1 MSKDYEYLSDSE
13 LDKLIENVEKE
24 GLVNA
29 PDDFMSEV
37 LNNIEDFSEHQK
49 IASVENHR
57 LANRNILDYSIYCM
71 KVFGSI
77 AAAIL
82 IMVMVPFI
90 KGVERIPDKEEVVA
104 QTTVTPR
111 EEIVSRRYVRSREE
125 VLNETD
131 KTDGPAF
138 IDDIENWFSSFISK

>member
-82 IMVMVPFI
+82 IMVMVPFR
-90 KGVERIPDKEEVVA
+90 VEFYSSLWLLL
-104 QTTVTPR
+104 QT
-111 EEIVSRRYVRSREE
+111 EQ
-125 VLNETD
+125 
-131 KTDGPAF
+131 
-138 IDDIENWFSSFISK
+138 

>member
-1 MSKDYEYLSDSE
+1 
-13 LDKLIENVEKE
+13 
-24 GLVNA
+24 
-29 PDDFMSEV
+29 
-37 LNNIEDFSEHQK
+37 
-49 IASVENHR
+49 
-57 LANRNILDYSIYCM
+57 M

>member
-1 MSKDYEYLSDSE
+1 MSKDYEYLSDAE
-13 LDKLIENVEKE
+13 LENLIEGIETE

-37 LNNIEDFSEHQK
+37 LSNIEDISKYRK
-49 IASVENHR
+49 IEPVPQ
-57 LANRNILDYSIYCM
+57 NRPAGKNILDYSIYCM

-90 KGVERIPDKEEVVA
+90 RGVEQVPDKAEVISRNV
-104 QTTVTPR
+104 TTPR
-111 EEIVSRRYVRSREE
+111 EEVISQKPVRSKEE
-125 VLNETD
+125 VLYGTIKIEEPD
-131 KTDGPAF
+131 
-138 IDDIENWFSSFISK
+138 IISDIETWFNSIISR